1 MCSKEEYLATNDVRQ
16 FVEWLSGVV
25 VGKTEINFPHVN
37 GTWATF
43 GEAIQ
48 AYAWPNARNNGPAVV
63 EDGRVWNF
71 PQEAKFHLA
80 ANSTLQQNDEV
91 LQGLRAG
98 LRNAVGQDSADQAA
112 WVDAIFLWGGVAHG
126 GNNVWLTENQ
136 PGLRK
141 ILLETHFAISQN
153 DDDLKLPKLRFNSG
167 MTKVYSLLMDDFIIY
182 DSRVAGALA
191 FLVLRWADGQE
202 ISDSLMFRCMHAVGN
217 QTRNPDSAIFGYTN
231 NNDYLH
237 AKWNIRANWVLQTAL
252 ERLSGDAPGLR
263 DVESGLFMMGY
274 DLPVPQNPNLNAA

>member
-1 MCSKEEYLATNDVRQ
+1 VCSKEEYLATNDVRQ

-25 VGKTEINFPHVN
+25 VGETEINYPHVN

-43 GEAIQ
+43 GDAIQ
-48 AYAWPNARNNGPAVV
+48 AYAWPKRQNNGPAAV
-63 EDGRVWNF
+63 E
-71 PQEAKFHLA
+71 
-80 ANSTLQQNDEV
+80 QNDEV

-98 LRNAVGQDSADQAA
+98 LRNAVGQDNADQAA
-112 WVDAIFLWGGVAHG
+112 WVDSIFLWGGVAHG
-126 GNNVWLTENQ
+126 GNNGWLTENQ
-136 PGLRK
+136 PSLRK

-153 DDDLKLPKLRFNSG
+153 DDDLNLPNLRFNSG

-191 FLVLRWADGQE
+191 FLVLLWADGEE

-217 QTRNPDSAIFGYTN
+217 QTRNPDPTIFGYTN

-237 AKWNIRANWVLQTAL
+237 AKWNMRANWVLQTAL

-274 DLPVPQNPNLNAA
+274 DLPVPQDPNLNAA